1 MHRGVLNDNS
11 AMQTQRLL
19 DDGTP
24 TEGMKSLPL
33 GNFQESGVAK
43 YLQLRNALARQ
54 ISAGKWKP
62 GSRLPPEEKLVS
74 MSGLSLGTVQRAL
87 RLLVDDGLLIRK
99 QGLGTFVASD
109 SAPMN
114 APFHHCRFLDDEG
127 GLLTIYS
134 KVLARGK
141 ADSGG
146 QWSAHLDGDG
156 IECIDRLFSIE
167 KEFSIYVRLYFDPE
181 RLPFLSTLRLEELN
195 GINLKVLLTR
205 ELHFPVTRFA
215 ENLSVRFFPDFICK
229 ALTVPRRT
237 SGGVMEIVAYDTAG
251 QVLYFQE
258 LYIPPNP
265 RRLLISP

>member
-1 MHRGVLNDNS
+1 MRTPLGDNS
-11 AMQTQRLL
+11 PMATQRLV
-19 DDGTP
+19 DDGSR
-24 TEGMKSLPL
+24 TESMKSPRL

-54 ISAGKWKP
+54 ISAGKWEP

-87 RLLVDDGLLIRK
+87 RLLVEDGLLVRK
-99 QGLGTFVASD
+99 QGLGTFVASE

-127 GLLTIYS
+127 RLLTIYS
-134 KVLARGK
+134 KVLGRAK
-141 ADSGG
+141 AAAGG
-146 QWSAHLDGDG
+146 PWSAHLHGDG
-156 IECIDRLFSIE
+156 VECIDRLFSIA

-181 RLPFLSTLRLEELN
+181 RLPFLSTLQLEELN
-195 GINLKVLLTR
+195 GINLKVLLSR

-215 ENLSVRFFPDFICK
+215 ESLSVRFFPDAICK
-229 ALTVPRRT
+229 ALNVPRRT
-237 SGGVMEIVAYDTAG
+237 SGGVMEIVACDSAG
-251 QVLYFQE
+251 EVLYFQE
-258 LYIPPNP
+258 LHIPPNP